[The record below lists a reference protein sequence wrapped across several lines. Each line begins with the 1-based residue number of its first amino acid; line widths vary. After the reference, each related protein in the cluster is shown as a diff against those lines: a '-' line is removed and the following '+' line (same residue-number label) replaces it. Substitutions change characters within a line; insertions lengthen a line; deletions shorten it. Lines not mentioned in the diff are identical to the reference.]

1 MKPSR
6 ILLFIAAIIT
16 ALAAVGFAVPNE
28 GIDVGGLHLQFA
40 SLHSIVAK
48 QQATDKAPADT
59 LEAPATP
66 RPTDSIGHYRYLVDS
81 SSTRLWL
88 PNTHYMDR
96 FWHAAEQAHRQGRTL
111 RVLHYGDS
119 QIELDHISSRLRANL
134 QQRFGGSGPGML
146 PAQTITPTMT
156 VRHGAQGDLTHL
168 ASFGDSL
175 AVRSRGNYGLMM
187 QCFRLAGQATV
198 SVRPANSSRVDEQA
212 KRFDHIT
219 LIANTTSRLEA
230 TLTDLAHKKNRT
242 TQTATERG
250 VVAMEWNADSL
261 YTAGI
266 RLSLAGQADIY
277 ALLVDGDSGG
287 IAVDNIPMRGCSG
300 QQFTLVNER
309 LLSAAYSKMDVGLII
324 MQFGGNSVPYLKNS
338 KQVST
343 YCQSIGRQIDYLHRC
358 APSATILFVGP
369 SDMSTRVRGQL
380 QTYPIIPELIDSLAA
395 TATAHDAAYWS
406 IYHAMGGHNSMQQW
420 TRQGLA
426 GSDYIHFSQKGAD
439 AMGELLTQ
447 GLMNS
452 YRLYQLRKEAH
463 LKRQQATAQAQ
474 KAMPEK
480 RRHRRR

>member
-6 ILLFIAAIIT
+6 ILLFLAAIVA
-16 ALAAVGFAVPNE
+16 ALAALGFAMPDE
-28 GIDVGGLHLQFA
+28 GADVGDMHLQFA

-48 QQATDKAPADT
+48 RQATAEAPVDT
-59 LEAPATP
+59 VEAPATP
-66 RPTDSIGHYRYLVDS
+66 RPTDSLGHYRYLVDS

-88 PNTHYMDR
+88 PNQHYMDR
-96 FWHAAEQAHRQGRTL
+96 FWQAAERARRDGRTL

-119 QIELDHISSRLRANL
+119 QIELDHITSRLRANL
-134 QQRFGGSGPGML
+134 QRRFGGSGPGML

-187 QCFRLAGQATV
+187 QCFRLAGQATI
-198 SVRPANSSRVDEQA
+198 SVRPANSNRVDEQA
-212 KRFDHIT
+212 KRFGRIT
-219 LIANTTSRLEA
+219 LIANTTNHLEA
-230 TLTDLAHKKNRT
+230 SLTDLANKKNRT
-242 TQTATERG
+242 THSATERG
-250 VVAMEWNADSL
+250 VAALEWEADSL
-261 YTAGI
+261 YTAGV
-266 RLSLAGQADIY
+266 RLNLSGQADLY

-300 QQFTLVNER
+300 QQFTLVNEK
-309 LLSAAYSKMDVGLII
+309 LLTTSYAKMDIGLII
-324 MQFGGNSVPYLKNS
+324 LQFGGNSVPYLKTS

-369 SDMSTRVRGQL
+369 SDMSTRLRGQL

-439 AMGELLTQ
+439 AMGELLSQ

-452 YRLYQLRKEAH
+452 YRLYQLRKAEQV
-463 LKRQQATAQAQ
+463 KRQQTAAHLQ
-474 KAMPEK
+474 KLQPSK